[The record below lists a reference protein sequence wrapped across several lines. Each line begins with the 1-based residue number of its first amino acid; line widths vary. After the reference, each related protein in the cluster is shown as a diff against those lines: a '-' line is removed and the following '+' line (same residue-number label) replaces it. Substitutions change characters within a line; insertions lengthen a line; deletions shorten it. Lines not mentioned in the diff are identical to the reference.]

1 MKVICTRN
9 NAEFELV
16 SKDGGG
22 ITLKDLNS
30 GKERIVNCK
39 SYERF
44 YKEVEE
50 EVVEEVE
57 DLEEEE
63 TEEEVDKEASEDSE
77 EEEVEDAD
85 KDAVEDCEEE
95 EEEVEDADKDA
106 VEDSEEEEFEDCEE
120 EDEEFEDCEE
130 EDEEF
135 EEEPEPVKPVKPVK
149 RGTKKAE
156 AKKEPKPISPLKDV
170 VETIVK
176 AAGCTIFV
184 TRVKGFHTIKL
195 DGHMCMAFT
204 FSTKGIVLW
213 LRTKALDGLNI
224 KYKTIK
230 HMFDARISLTKN
242 NGKTANFI
250 RKCVAASVEYQ
261 KGVNIRRAQKAEA
274 LEAARQ
280 KKLEKEEQKKKE
292 AIAEKLGVKP
302 KKAAKKA
309 SKKVETPEVE
319 AEALEGEEE

>member
-16 SKDGGG
+16 SKDGDD
-22 ITLKDLNS
+22 IILKDLNS
-30 GKERIVNCK
+30 GKERIVNRK

-44 YKEVEE
+44 YKE
-50 EVVEEVE
+50 VEEVE

-85 KDAVEDCEEE
+85 EDAVEDCEEE
-95 EEEVEDADKDA
+95 
-106 VEDSEEEEFEDCEE
+106 
-120 EDEEFEDCEE
+120 DEES
-130 EDEEF
+130 
-135 EEEPEPVKPVKPVK
+135 EEEPEPVKPVK

-156 AKKEPKPISPLKDV
+156 AKKEPKPKKEKKVKEPKAPRQISPLKDV

-224 KYKTIK
+224 EYKTMK
-230 HMFDARISLTKN
+230 HMFDARISLTEDN
-242 NGKTANFI
+242 EKTANLI

-261 KGVNIRRAQKAEA
+261 KGVNTRKAQKAEA

-319 AEALEGEEE
+319 AEALEDEEE

>member
-16 SKDGGG
+16 SKDGDD

-30 GKERIVNCK
+30 GKERIVNRK

-63 TEEEVDKEASEDSE
+63 TEEEVDEEASEDSE
-77 EEEVEDAD
+77 EEE
-85 KDAVEDCEEE
+85 
-95 EEEVEDADKDA
+95 EV
-106 VEDSEEEEFEDCEE
+106 EE
-120 EDEEFEDCEE
+120 EDEES
-130 EDEEF
+130 
-135 EEEPEPVKPVKPVK
+135 EEEPEPVKPVK

-156 AKKEPKPISPLKDV
+156 AKKEPKPKKEKKVKEPKAPRQISPLKDV

-176 AAGCTIFV
+176 ATGCTIFV

-224 KYKTIK
+224 EYKTMK
-230 HMFDARISLTKN
+230 HMFDARISLTEDN
-242 NGKTANFI
+242 EKTANLI

-261 KGVNIRRAQKAEA
+261 KGVNTRKAQKAEA

-319 AEALEGEEE
+319 AEALEDEEE

>member
-16 SKDGGG
+16 SKDGDD

-30 GKERIVNCK
+30 GKERIVNRK

-50 EVVEEVE
+50 EVVEKVE

-85 KDAVEDCEEE
+85 EDAVEDCEEE
-95 EEEVEDADKDA
+95 
-106 VEDSEEEEFEDCEE
+106 
-120 EDEEFEDCEE
+120 DEES
-130 EDEEF
+130 
-135 EEEPEPVKPVKPVK
+135 EEEPEPVKPVK

-156 AKKEPKPISPLKDV
+156 AKKEPKPKKEKKVKEPKAPRQISPLKDV

-224 KYKTIK
+224 EYKTMK
-230 HMFDARISLTKN
+230 HMFDARISLTEDN
-242 NGKTANFI
+242 EKTANLI

-261 KGVNIRRAQKAEA
+261 KGVNTRKAQKAEA

-319 AEALEGEEE
+319 AEALEDEEE

>member
-16 SKDGGG
+16 SKDGDD

-30 GKERIVNCK
+30 GKERIVNRK

-44 YKEVEE
+44 YKEIEE

-85 KDAVEDCEEE
+85 EDAV
-95 EEEVEDADKDA
+95 
-106 VEDSEEEEFEDCEE
+106 
-120 EDEEFEDCEE
+120 EDCEE

-135 EEEPEPVKPVKPVK
+135 EEEPEPVKPVK

-156 AKKEPKPISPLKDV
+156 AKKEPKPKKEKKVKEPKAPRQISPLKDV

-224 KYKTIK
+224 EYKTMK
-230 HMFDARISLTKN
+230 HMFDARISLTEDN
-242 NGKTANFI
+242 EKTANLI

-261 KGVNIRRAQKAEA
+261 KGVNTRKAQKAEA

-319 AEALEGEEE
+319 AEALEDEEE

>member
-16 SKDGGG
+16 SKDGDD

-30 GKERIVNCK
+30 GKERIVNRK

-85 KDAVEDCEEE
+85 EDAV
-95 EEEVEDADKDA
+95 
-106 VEDSEEEEFEDCEE
+106 
-120 EDEEFEDCEE
+120 EDCEE

-135 EEEPEPVKPVKPVK
+135 EEEPEPVKPVK

-156 AKKEPKPISPLKDV
+156 AKKEKKVKAPKAPRQISPLKDV

-224 KYKTIK
+224 EYKTMK
-230 HMFDARISLTKN
+230 HMFDARISLTEDN
-242 NGKTANFI
+242 EKTANLI

-261 KGVNIRRAQKAEA
+261 KGVNTRKAQKAEA

-319 AEALEGEEE
+319 AEALEDEEE

>member
-16 SKDGGG
+16 SKDGDD

-30 GKERIVNCK
+30 GKERIVNHK

-63 TEEEVDKEASEDSE
+63 TEEEVDEEASEDSE

-85 KDAVEDCEEE
+85 EDAVEDCEEE
-95 EEEVEDADKDA
+95 
-106 VEDSEEEEFEDCEE
+106 
-120 EDEEFEDCEE
+120 DEES
-130 EDEEF
+130 
-135 EEEPEPVKPVKPVK
+135 EEEPEPVKPVK

-156 AKKEPKPISPLKDV
+156 AKKEPKPKKEKKVKEPKAPRQISPLKDV

-224 KYKTIK
+224 EYKTMK
-230 HMFDARISLTKN
+230 HMFDARISLTEDN
-242 NGKTANFI
+242 EKTANLI

-261 KGVNIRRAQKAEA
+261 KGVNTRKAQKAEA

-292 AIAEKLGVKP
+292 AIAEKLGVKL

-319 AEALEGEEE
+319 AEALEDEEE

>member
-16 SKDGGG
+16 SKDGDD

-30 GKERIVNCK
+30 GKERIVNRK

-44 YKEVEE
+44 YEEVEE

-63 TEEEVDKEASEDSE
+63 TEEEVDEEAFEDSE

-85 KDAVEDCEEE
+85 EDAVEDCEEE
-95 EEEVEDADKDA
+95 
-106 VEDSEEEEFEDCEE
+106 
-120 EDEEFEDCEE
+120 DEES
-130 EDEEF
+130 
-135 EEEPEPVKPVKPVK
+135 EEEPEPVKPVK

-156 AKKEPKPISPLKDV
+156 AKKEPKPKKEKKVKEPKAPRQISPLKDV

-224 KYKTIK
+224 EYKTMK
-230 HMFDARISLTKN
+230 HMFDARISLTEDN
-242 NGKTANFI
+242 EKTANLI

-261 KGVNIRRAQKAEA
+261 KGVNTRKAQKAEA

-319 AEALEGEEE
+319 AEALEDEEE

>member
-16 SKDGGG
+16 SKDGDD

-30 GKERIVNCK
+30 GKERIVNRK

-63 TEEEVDKEASEDSE
+63 TEEEVDEEASEDSE

-85 KDAVEDCEEE
+85 EDAVEDCEEE
-95 EEEVEDADKDA
+95 
-106 VEDSEEEEFEDCEE
+106 
-120 EDEEFEDCEE
+120 DEESE
-130 EDEEF
+130 
-135 EEEPEPVKPVKPVK
+135 PVKPVK

-156 AKKEPKPISPLKDV
+156 AKKEPKPKKEKKVKEPKAPRQISPLKDV

-224 KYKTIK
+224 EYKTMK
-230 HMFDARISLTKN
+230 HMFDARISLTEDN
-242 NGKTANFI
+242 EKTANLI

-261 KGVNIRRAQKAEA
+261 KGVNTRKAQKAEA

>member
-16 SKDGGG
+16 SKDGDD

-30 GKERIVNCK
+30 GKERIVNRK

-63 TEEEVDKEASEDSE
+63 TEEEVDEEASEDSE

-85 KDAVEDCEEE
+85 EDAVEDCEEE
-95 EEEVEDADKDA
+95 
-106 VEDSEEEEFEDCEE
+106 
-120 EDEEFEDCEE
+120 DEES
-130 EDEEF
+130 
-135 EEEPEPVKPVKPVK
+135 EEEPEPVKPVK

-156 AKKEPKPISPLKDV
+156 AKKEPKPKKEKKVKEPKAPRQISPLKDV

-224 KYKTIK
+224 EYKTMK
-230 HMFDARISLTKN
+230 HMLDARISLTEDN
-242 NGKTANFI
+242 EKTANLI

-261 KGVNIRRAQKAEA
+261 KGVNTRKAQKAEA

-319 AEALEGEEE
+319 AEALEDEEE

>member
-16 SKDGGG
+16 SKDGDD

-30 GKERIVNCK
+30 GKERIVNRK

-63 TEEEVDKEASEDSE
+63 TEEEVDEEASEDFE

-85 KDAVEDCEEE
+85 EDT
-95 EEEVEDADKDA
+95 V
-106 VEDSEEEEFEDCEE
+106 EDCEE
-120 EDEEFEDCEE
+120 EDEES
-130 EDEEF
+130 
-135 EEEPEPVKPVKPVK
+135 EEEPEPVKPVK

-156 AKKEPKPISPLKDV
+156 AKKEPKPKKEKKVKEPKAPRQISPLKDV

-224 KYKTIK
+224 EYKTMK
-230 HMFDARISLTKN
+230 HMFDARISLTEDN
-242 NGKTANFI
+242 EKTANLI

-261 KGVNIRRAQKAEA
+261 KGVNTRKAQKAEA

-319 AEALEGEEE
+319 AEALEDEEE

>member
-16 SKDGGG
+16 SKDGDD

-30 GKERIVNCK
+30 GKERIVNRK

-63 TEEEVDKEASEDSE
+63 TEEEVDEEASEDSE

-85 KDAVEDCEEE
+85 EDT
-95 EEEVEDADKDA
+95 V
-106 VEDSEEEEFEDCEE
+106 EDCEE
-120 EDEEFEDCEE
+120 EDEES
-130 EDEEF
+130 
-135 EEEPEPVKPVKPVK
+135 EEEPEPVKPVK

-156 AKKEPKPISPLKDV
+156 AKKEPKPKKEKKVKEPKAPRQISPLKDV

-224 KYKTIK
+224 EYKTMK
-230 HMFDARISLTKN
+230 HMFDARISLTEDN
-242 NGKTANFI
+242 EKTANLI

-261 KGVNIRRAQKAEA
+261 KGVNTRKAQKAEA
-274 LEAARQ
+274 LEAERQ

-319 AEALEGEEE
+319 AEALEDEEE

>member
-16 SKDGGG
+16 SKDGDD

-30 GKERIVNCK
+30 GKERIVNRK

-63 TEEEVDKEASEDSE
+63 TEEEVDKEASEYSE

-85 KDAVEDCEEE
+85 EDT
-95 EEEVEDADKDA
+95 V
-106 VEDSEEEEFEDCEE
+106 EDCEE
-120 EDEEFEDCEE
+120 EDEES
-130 EDEEF
+130 
-135 EEEPEPVKPVKPVK
+135 EEEPEPVKPVK

-156 AKKEPKPISPLKDV
+156 AKKEPKPKKEKKVKEPKAPRQISPLKDV

-224 KYKTIK
+224 EYKTMK
-230 HMFDARISLTKN
+230 HMFDARISLTEDN
-242 NGKTANFI
+242 EKTANLI

-261 KGVNIRRAQKAEA
+261 KGVNTRKAQKAEA

-319 AEALEGEEE
+319 AEALEDEEE

>member
-16 SKDGGG
+16 SKDGDD

-30 GKERIVNCK
+30 GKERIVNRK

-63 TEEEVDKEASEDSE
+63 TEEEVDEEASEDSE

-85 KDAVEDCEEE
+85 EDAV
-95 EEEVEDADKDA
+95 
-106 VEDSEEEEFEDCEE
+106 
-120 EDEEFEDCEE
+120 EDCEE

-135 EEEPEPVKPVKPVK
+135 EEEPEPVKPVK

-156 AKKEPKPISPLKDV
+156 AKKEPKPKKEKKVKEPKAPRQISPLKDV

-224 KYKTIK
+224 EYKTMK
-230 HMFDARISLTKN
+230 HMFDARISLTEDN
-242 NGKTANFI
+242 EKTANLI

-261 KGVNIRRAQKAEA
+261 KGVNTRKAQKAEA

-280 KKLEKEEQKKKE
+280 KKLEKEEQKIKE

-319 AEALEGEEE
+319 AEALEDEEE

>member
-16 SKDGGG
+16 SKDGDD

-30 GKERIVNCK
+30 GKERIVNRK

-57 DLEEEE
+57 DLEEEK
-63 TEEEVDKEASEDSE
+63 TEEEVDEEASEDSE

-85 KDAVEDCEEE
+85 EDAVEDCEEE
-95 EEEVEDADKDA
+95 NEE
-106 VEDSEEEEFEDCEE
+106 S
-120 EDEEFEDCEE
+120 
-130 EDEEF
+130 
-135 EEEPEPVKPVKPVK
+135 EEEPEPVKSVK

-156 AKKEPKPISPLKDV
+156 AKKEPKPKKEKKVKEPKAPRQISPLKDV

-224 KYKTIK
+224 EYKTMK
-230 HMFDARISLTKN
+230 HMFDARISLTEDN
-242 NGKTANFI
+242 EKTANLI

-261 KGVNIRRAQKAEA
+261 KGVNTRKAQKAEA

-319 AEALEGEEE
+319 AEALEDEEE

>member
-16 SKDGGG
+16 SKDGDD

-30 GKERIVNCK
+30 GKERIVNRK

-85 KDAVEDCEEE
+85 EDAV
-95 EEEVEDADKDA
+95 
-106 VEDSEEEEFEDCEE
+106 
-120 EDEEFEDCEE
+120 EDCEE

-135 EEEPEPVKPVKPVK
+135 EEEPEPVKPVK

-156 AKKEPKPISPLKDV
+156 AKKEPKPKKEKKVKEPKAPRQISPLKDV

-224 KYKTIK
+224 EYKTMK
-230 HMFDARISLTKN
+230 HMFDARISLTEDN
-242 NGKTANFI
+242 EKTANLI

-261 KGVNIRRAQKAEA
+261 KGLNTRKAQKAEA

-319 AEALEGEEE
+319 AEALEDEEE

>member
-16 SKDGGG
+16 SKDGDD

-30 GKERIVNCK
+30 GKERIVNRK

-63 TEEEVDKEASEDSE
+63 TEEEVDEEASEDSE

-85 KDAVEDCEEE
+85 EDAVEDCEEE
-95 EEEVEDADKDA
+95 
-106 VEDSEEEEFEDCEE
+106 
-120 EDEEFEDCEE
+120 DEES
-130 EDEEF
+130 
-135 EEEPEPVKPVKPVK
+135 EEEPEPVKPVK

-156 AKKEPKPISPLKDV
+156 AKKEPKPKKEKKVKEPKAPRQISPLKDV

-213 LRTKALDGLNI
+213 LRTKALHGLNI
-224 KYKTIK
+224 EYKTMK
-230 HMFDARISLTKN
+230 HMFDARISLTEDN
-242 NGKTANFI
+242 EKTANLI

-261 KGVNIRRAQKAEA
+261 KGVNTRKAQKAEA

-302 KKAAKKA
+302 KK
-309 SKKVETPEVE
+309 VETPEVE
-319 AEALEGEEE
+319 AEALEDEEE

>member
-16 SKDGGG
+16 SKDGDD

-30 GKERIVNCK
+30 GKERIVNRK

-63 TEEEVDKEASEDSE
+63 TEEEVDEEASEDSE

-85 KDAVEDCEEE
+85 EDAVEDCEEE
-95 EEEVEDADKDA
+95 
-106 VEDSEEEEFEDCEE
+106 
-120 EDEEFEDCEE
+120 DEES
-130 EDEEF
+130 
-135 EEEPEPVKPVKPVK
+135 EEEPEPVKPVK

-156 AKKEPKPISPLKDV
+156 AKKEPKPKKEKKVKEPKAPRQISPLKDV

-224 KYKTIK
+224 EYKTMK
-230 HMFDARISLTKN
+230 HMFDARISLTEDNK
-242 NGKTANFI
+242 KTANLI

-261 KGVNIRRAQKAEA
+261 KGVNTRKAQKAEA

-319 AEALEGEEE
+319 AEALEDEEE

>member
-16 SKDGGG
+16 SKDGDD

-30 GKERIVNCK
+30 GKERIVNRK

-63 TEEEVDKEASEDSE
+63 TEEEVNKEASEDSE

-85 KDAVEDCEEE
+85 EDAVEDCEEE
-95 EEEVEDADKDA
+95 
-106 VEDSEEEEFEDCEE
+106 
-120 EDEEFEDCEE
+120 DEES
-130 EDEEF
+130 
-135 EEEPEPVKPVKPVK
+135 EEEPEPVKPVK

-156 AKKEPKPISPLKDV
+156 AKKEPKPKKEKKVKEPKAPRQISPLKDV

-224 KYKTIK
+224 EYKTMK
-230 HMFDARISLTKN
+230 HMFDARISLTEDN
-242 NGKTANFI
+242 EKTANLI

-261 KGVNIRRAQKAEA
+261 KGVNTRKAQKAEA

-319 AEALEGEEE
+319 AEVLEDEEE

>member
-16 SKDGGG
+16 SKDGDD

-30 GKERIVNCK
+30 GKERIVNRK

-44 YKEVEE
+44 YKEVKE

-77 EEEVEDAD
+77 EEP
-85 KDAVEDCEEE
+85 EEE
-95 EEEVEDADKDA
+95 
-106 VEDSEEEEFEDCEE
+106 
-120 EDEEFEDCEE
+120 
-130 EDEEF
+130 
-135 EEEPEPVKPVKPVK
+135 PVK
-149 RGTKKAE
+149 RGTKKVE
-156 AKKEPKPISPLKDV
+156 AKKEPKPKKEKKVKEPKAPRQISPLKDV

-224 KYKTIK
+224 EYKTMK
-230 HMFDARISLTKN
+230 HMFDARISLTEDN
-242 NGKTANFI
+242 EKTANFI

-261 KGVNIRRAQKAEA
+261 KGVNTRKTQKAEA
-274 LEAARQ
+274 LEATRQ

>member
-1 MKVICTRN
+1 M
-9 NAEFELV
+9 
-16 SKDGGG
+16 
-22 ITLKDLNS
+22 
-30 GKERIVNCK
+30 
-39 SYERF
+39 
-44 YKEVEE
+44 
-50 EVVEEVE
+50 
-57 DLEEEE
+57 
-63 TEEEVDKEASEDSE
+63 
-77 EEEVEDAD
+77 
-85 KDAVEDCEEE
+85 
-95 EEEVEDADKDA
+95 
-106 VEDSEEEEFEDCEE
+106 
-120 EDEEFEDCEE
+120 
-130 EDEEF
+130 
-135 EEEPEPVKPVKPVK
+135 
-149 RGTKKAE
+149 
-156 AKKEPKPISPLKDV
+156 KDV

-224 KYKTIK
+224 EYKTMK
-230 HMFDARISLTKN
+230 HMFDARISLTEYN
-242 NGKTANFI
+242 EKTANFI

-261 KGVNIRRAQKAEA
+261 KGVNTRKAQKAEA

-319 AEALEGEEE
+319 AEALEDEEE

>member
-16 SKDGGG
+16 SKDGDD

-30 GKERIVNCK
+30 GKERIVNRK

-57 DLEEEE
+57 DFEEEE

-85 KDAVEDCEEE
+85 EDAVEDCEEE
-95 EEEVEDADKDA
+95 
-106 VEDSEEEEFEDCEE
+106 
-120 EDEEFEDCEE
+120 DEES
-130 EDEEF
+130 
-135 EEEPEPVKPVKPVK
+135 EEEPEPVKPVK

-156 AKKEPKPISPLKDV
+156 AKKEKKVKEPKAPRQISPLKDV

-224 KYKTIK
+224 EYKTMK
-230 HMFDARISLTKN
+230 HMFDARISLTEDN
-242 NGKTANFI
+242 EKTANLI

-261 KGVNIRRAQKAEA
+261 KGVNTRKAQKAEA

-319 AEALEGEEE
+319 AEALEDEEE

>member
-1 MKVICTRN
+1 VKTLQNLFRKCGNIMKVICTRN

-16 SKDGGG
+16 SKDGDD

-30 GKERIVNCK
+30 GKERIVNRK

-63 TEEEVDKEASEDSE
+63 TEEEVDEEASEDSE

-85 KDAVEDCEEE
+85 EDT
-95 EEEVEDADKDA
+95 V
-106 VEDSEEEEFEDCEE
+106 EDCEE
-120 EDEEFEDCEE
+120 EDEES
-130 EDEEF
+130 
-135 EEEPEPVKPVKPVK
+135 EEEPEPVKPVK

-156 AKKEPKPISPLKDV
+156 AKKEPKPKKEKKVKEPKAPRQISPLKDV

-224 KYKTIK
+224 EYKTMK
-230 HMFDARISLTKN
+230 HMFGARISLTEDN
-242 NGKTANFI
+242 EKTANLI

-261 KGVNIRRAQKAEA
+261 KGVNTRKAQKAEA

-319 AEALEGEEE
+319 AEALEDEEE

>member
-9 NAEFELV
+9 NTEFELV
-16 SKDGGG
+16 SKDGDD

-30 GKERIVNCK
+30 SKERIVNRK

-85 KDAVEDCEEE
+85 EDAVEDCEEE
-95 EEEVEDADKDA
+95 
-106 VEDSEEEEFEDCEE
+106 
-120 EDEEFEDCEE
+120 DEES
-130 EDEEF
+130 
-135 EEEPEPVKPVKPVK
+135 EEEPEPVKPVK

-156 AKKEPKPISPLKDV
+156 AKKEPKPKKEKKVKEPKAPRQISPLKDV

-224 KYKTIK
+224 EYKTMK
-230 HMFDARISLTKN
+230 HMFDARISLTEDN
-242 NGKTANFI
+242 EKTANLI

-261 KGVNIRRAQKAEA
+261 KGVNTRKAQKAEA

-319 AEALEGEEE
+319 AEALEDEEE

>member
-9 NAEFELV
+9 NVEFELV
-16 SKDGGG
+16 SKDGDD

-30 GKERIVNCK
+30 GKERIVNRK

-63 TEEEVDKEASEDSE
+63 TEEEVDEEASEDSE

-85 KDAVEDCEEE
+85 EDT
-95 EEEVEDADKDA
+95 V
-106 VEDSEEEEFEDCEE
+106 
-120 EDEEFEDCEE
+120 EDCEE

-135 EEEPEPVKPVKPVK
+135 EEEPEPVKPVK

-156 AKKEPKPISPLKDV
+156 AKKEPKPKKEKKVKEPKAPRQISPLKDV

-224 KYKTIK
+224 EYKTMK
-230 HMFDARISLTKN
+230 HMFDARISLTEDN
-242 NGKTANFI
+242 EKTANFI

-261 KGVNIRRAQKAEA
+261 KGVNTRKAQKAEA

-319 AEALEGEEE
+319 AEALEDEEE

>member
-9 NAEFELV
+9 NVEFELV
-16 SKDGGG
+16 SKDGDD

-30 GKERIVNCK
+30 GKERIVNRK

-85 KDAVEDCEEE
+85 EDAV
-95 EEEVEDADKDA
+95 
-106 VEDSEEEEFEDCEE
+106 
-120 EDEEFEDCEE
+120 EDCEE

-135 EEEPEPVKPVKPVK
+135 EEEPEPVKPVK

-156 AKKEPKPISPLKDV
+156 AKKEPKPKKEKKVKEPKAPRQISPLKDV

-224 KYKTIK
+224 EYKTMK
-230 HMFDARISLTKN
+230 HMFDARISLTEDN
-242 NGKTANFI
+242 EKTANLI

-261 KGVNIRRAQKAEA
+261 KGVNTRKAQKAEA

-292 AIAEKLGVKP
+292 AIAEKLGVKL

-319 AEALEGEEE
+319 AEALEDEEE

>member
-16 SKDGGG
+16 SKDGDD

-30 GKERIVNCK
+30 GKERIVNRK

-85 KDAVEDCEEE
+85 EDAVEDCEEE
-95 EEEVEDADKDA
+95 
-106 VEDSEEEEFEDCEE
+106 
-120 EDEEFEDCEE
+120 DEES
-130 EDEEF
+130 
-135 EEEPEPVKPVKPVK
+135 EEEPEPVKPVK

-156 AKKEPKPISPLKDV
+156 AKKEPKPKKEKKVKEPKAPRQISPLKDV

-224 KYKTIK
+224 EYKTMK
-230 HMFDARISLTKN
+230 HMFDARISLTEDN
-242 NGKTANFI
+242 EKTANLI
-250 RKCVAASVEYQ
+250 RKCVASSFEYQ
-261 KGVNIRRAQKAEA
+261 KGVNTRKAQKAEA

-319 AEALEGEEE
+319 AEALEDEEE

>member
-16 SKDGGG
+16 SKDGDD

-30 GKERIVNCK
+30 GKERIVNRK

-63 TEEEVDKEASEDSE
+63 TEEEVDEEASEDSE

-85 KDAVEDCEEE
+85 EDAVEDCEEE
-95 EEEVEDADKDA
+95 
-106 VEDSEEEEFEDCEE
+106 
-120 EDEEFEDCEE
+120 DEES
-130 EDEEF
+130 
-135 EEEPEPVKPVKPVK
+135 EEEPEPVKPVK

-156 AKKEPKPISPLKDV
+156 AKKEPKPKKEKKVKEPKAPRQISPLKDV

-224 KYKTIK
+224 EYKTMK
-230 HMFDARISLTKN
+230 HMFDARISLTEN
-242 NGKTANFI
+242 NEKTANLI

-261 KGVNIRRAQKAEA
+261 KGVNTRKAQKAEA

-319 AEALEGEEE
+319 AEALEDEEE

>member
-16 SKDGGG
+16 SKDGDD

-30 GKERIVNCK
+30 SKERIVNRK

-63 TEEEVDKEASEDSE
+63 TEEEVDKEAFEDSE

-85 KDAVEDCEEE
+85 EDAV
-95 EEEVEDADKDA
+95 
-106 VEDSEEEEFEDCEE
+106 
-120 EDEEFEDCEE
+120 EDCEE

-135 EEEPEPVKPVKPVK
+135 EEEPEPVKPVK

-156 AKKEPKPISPLKDV
+156 AKKEPKPKKEKKVKEPKAPRQISPLKDV

-224 KYKTIK
+224 EYKTMK
-230 HMFDARISLTKN
+230 HMFDARISLTEDNK
-242 NGKTANFI
+242 KTANLI

-261 KGVNIRRAQKAEA
+261 KGVNTRKAQKAEA

-319 AEALEGEEE
+319 AEALEDEEE

>member
-16 SKDGGG
+16 SKDGDD

-30 GKERIVNCK
+30 GKERIVNRK

-63 TEEEVDKEASEDSE
+63 TEGEVDKEASEDSE

-85 KDAVEDCEEE
+85 EDAVEDCEEE
-95 EEEVEDADKDA
+95 
-106 VEDSEEEEFEDCEE
+106 
-120 EDEEFEDCEE
+120 DEES
-130 EDEEF
+130 
-135 EEEPEPVKPVKPVK
+135 EEEPEPVKPVK

-156 AKKEPKPISPLKDV
+156 AKKEKKVKEPKAPRQISPLKDV

-224 KYKTIK
+224 EYKTMK
-230 HMFDARISLTKN
+230 HMFDARISLTEDN
-242 NGKTANFI
+242 EKTANLI

-261 KGVNIRRAQKAEA
+261 KGVNTRKAQKAEA

-309 SKKVETPEVE
+309 SKKVETSEVE
-319 AEALEGEEE
+319 AEALEDEEE

>member
-16 SKDGGG
+16 SKDGDD

-30 GKERIVNCK
+30 GKERIVNRK

-85 KDAVEDCEEE
+85 EDAV
-95 EEEVEDADKDA
+95 
-106 VEDSEEEEFEDCEE
+106 
-120 EDEEFEDCEE
+120 EDCEE

-135 EEEPEPVKPVKPVK
+135 EEEPEPVKPVK

-156 AKKEPKPISPLKDV
+156 AKKEPKPKKEKKVKEPKAPRQISPLKDV

-224 KYKTIK
+224 EYKTMK
-230 HMFDARISLTKN
+230 HMFNARISLTEDN
-242 NGKTANFI
+242 EKTANLI

-261 KGVNIRRAQKAEA
+261 KGVNTRKAQKAEA

-319 AEALEGEEE
+319 AEALEDEEE

>member
-16 SKDGGG
+16 SKDGDD

-30 GKERIVNCK
+30 GKERIVNRK

-57 DLEEEE
+57 DFEEEE
-63 TEEEVDKEASEDSE
+63 TEEEVDEEASEDSE

-85 KDAVEDCEEE
+85 EDT
-95 EEEVEDADKDA
+95 V
-106 VEDSEEEEFEDCEE
+106 EDCEE
-120 EDEEFEDCEE
+120 EDEES
-130 EDEEF
+130 
-135 EEEPEPVKPVKPVK
+135 EEEPEPVKPVK

-156 AKKEPKPISPLKDV
+156 AKKEPKPKKEKKVKEPKAPRQISPLKDV

-224 KYKTIK
+224 EYKTMK
-230 HMFDARISLTKN
+230 HMFDARISLTEDN
-242 NGKTANFI
+242 EKTANLI

-261 KGVNIRRAQKAEA
+261 KGVNTRKAQKAEA

-319 AEALEGEEE
+319 AEALEDEEE

>member
-16 SKDGGG
+16 SKDGDD

-85 KDAVEDCEEE
+85 ED
-95 EEEVEDADKDA
+95 V
-106 VEDSEEEEFEDCEE
+106 VEDCEE
-120 EDEEFEDCEE
+120 EDEES
-130 EDEEF
+130 
-135 EEEPEPVKPVKPVK
+135 EEEPEPVKPVK
-149 RGTKKAE
+149 RGTKKVE
-156 AKKEPKPISPLKDV
+156 AKKEPKPKKEKKVKEPKAPRQISPLKDV

-224 KYKTIK
+224 EYKTMK
-230 HMFDARISLTKN
+230 HMFDARISLTEDN
-242 NGKTANFI
+242 EKTANLI

-261 KGVNIRRAQKAEA
+261 KGVNTRKAQKAEA

-319 AEALEGEEE
+319 AEALEDEEE

>member
-16 SKDGGG
+16 SKDGDD

-30 GKERIVNCK
+30 GKERIVNRK

-63 TEEEVDKEASEDSE
+63 TKEEVEEEASEDSE

-85 KDAVEDCEEE
+85 EDAVEDCEEE
-95 EEEVEDADKDA
+95 
-106 VEDSEEEEFEDCEE
+106 
-120 EDEEFEDCEE
+120 DEES
-130 EDEEF
+130 
-135 EEEPEPVKPVKPVK
+135 EEEPEPVKPVK

-156 AKKEPKPISPLKDV
+156 AKKEPKPKKEKKVKEPKAPRQISPLKDV

-224 KYKTIK
+224 EYKTMK
-230 HMFDARISLTKN
+230 HMFDARISLTEDN
-242 NGKTANFI
+242 EKTANLI

-261 KGVNIRRAQKAEA
+261 KGVNTRKAQKAEA

-319 AEALEGEEE
+319 AEALEDEEE

>member
-16 SKDGGG
+16 SKDGDD

-30 GKERIVNCK
+30 GKERIVNRK

-63 TEEEVDKEASEDSE
+63 TEEEVDEEASEDSE

-85 KDAVEDCEEE
+85 EDAVEDC
-95 EEEVEDADKDA
+95 K
-106 VEDSEEEEFEDCEE
+106 E
-120 EDEEFEDCEE
+120 EDEES
-130 EDEEF
+130 
-135 EEEPEPVKPVKPVK
+135 EEEPEPVKPVK

-156 AKKEPKPISPLKDV
+156 AKKEPKPKKEKKVKEPKAPRQISPLKDV

-224 KYKTIK
+224 EYKTMK
-230 HMFDARISLTKN
+230 HMFDARISLTEDN
-242 NGKTANFI
+242 EKTANLI

-261 KGVNIRRAQKAEA
+261 KGVNTRKAQKAEA

-319 AEALEGEEE
+319 AEALEDEEE

>member
-16 SKDGGG
+16 SKDGDD
-22 ITLKDLNS
+22 IILKDLNS
-30 GKERIVNCK
+30 GKERIVNRK

-63 TEEEVDKEASEDSE
+63 TEEEVDEEASEDSE

-85 KDAVEDCEEE
+85 EDT
-95 EEEVEDADKDA
+95 V
-106 VEDSEEEEFEDCEE
+106 EDCEE
-120 EDEEFEDCEE
+120 EDEES
-130 EDEEF
+130 
-135 EEEPEPVKPVKPVK
+135 EEEPEPVKPVK

-156 AKKEPKPISPLKDV
+156 AKKEPKPKKEKKVKEPKVPRQISPLKDV

-176 AAGCTIFV
+176 ATGCTIFV

-224 KYKTIK
+224 EYKTMK
-230 HMFDARISLTKN
+230 HMFDARISLTEDN
-242 NGKTANFI
+242 EKTANLI

-261 KGVNIRRAQKAEA
+261 KGVNTRKAQKAEA

-319 AEALEGEEE
+319 AEALEDEEE

>member
-16 SKDGGG
+16 SKDGDD

-30 GKERIVNCK
+30 GKERIVNRK

-85 KDAVEDCEEE
+85 EDAVEDCEEE
-95 EEEVEDADKDA
+95 
-106 VEDSEEEEFEDCEE
+106 
-120 EDEEFEDCEE
+120 DEES
-130 EDEEF
+130 
-135 EEEPEPVKPVKPVK
+135 EEEPEPVKPVK

-156 AKKEPKPISPLKDV
+156 AKKEPKPKKEKKVKEPKAPRQIFPLKDV

-224 KYKTIK
+224 EYKTMK
-230 HMFDARISLTKN
+230 HMFDARISLTEDN
-242 NGKTANFI
+242 EKTANLI

-261 KGVNIRRAQKAEA
+261 KGVNTRKAQKAEA

-319 AEALEGEEE
+319 AEALEDEEE

>member
-16 SKDGGG
+16 SKDGDD

-30 GKERIVNCK
+30 GKERIVNRK

-63 TEEEVDKEASEDSE
+63 TEEEVDEEASEDSE

-85 KDAVEDCEEE
+85 EDAVEDCEEE
-95 EEEVEDADKDA
+95 
-106 VEDSEEEEFEDCEE
+106 
-120 EDEEFEDCEE
+120 DEES
-130 EDEEF
+130 
-135 EEEPEPVKPVKPVK
+135 EEEPEPVKPVK

-156 AKKEPKPISPLKDV
+156 AKKEPKPKKEKKVKKPKAPRQISPLKDV

-204 FSTKGIVLW
+204 FSTKGIVLL

-224 KYKTIK
+224 EYKTMK
-230 HMFDARISLTKN
+230 HMFDARISLTEDN
-242 NGKTANFI
+242 EKTANLI

-261 KGVNIRRAQKAEA
+261 KGVNTRKAQKAEA

-319 AEALEGEEE
+319 AEALEDEEE

>member
-16 SKDGGG
+16 SKDGDD

-30 GKERIVNCK
+30 GKERIVNRK

-57 DLEEEE
+57 DLKEEE

-85 KDAVEDCEEE
+85 EDAVEDCEEE
-95 EEEVEDADKDA
+95 
-106 VEDSEEEEFEDCEE
+106 
-120 EDEEFEDCEE
+120 DEES
-130 EDEEF
+130 
-135 EEEPEPVKPVKPVK
+135 EEEPEPVKPVK

-156 AKKEPKPISPLKDV
+156 AKKEPKPKKEKKVKEPKAPRQISPLKDV

-224 KYKTIK
+224 EYKTMK
-230 HMFDARISLTKN
+230 HMFDARISLTEDN
-242 NGKTANFI
+242 EKTANLI

-261 KGVNIRRAQKAEA
+261 KGVNTRKAQKAEA

-319 AEALEGEEE
+319 AEALEDEEE

>member
-16 SKDGGG
+16 SKDGDD

-30 GKERIVNCK
+30 GKERIVNRK

-63 TEEEVDKEASEDSE
+63 TEEEVDEEASEDSE

-85 KDAVEDCEEE
+85 EDAVEDCEEE
-95 EEEVEDADKDA
+95 
-106 VEDSEEEEFEDCEE
+106 
-120 EDEEFEDCEE
+120 DEES
-130 EDEEF
+130 
-135 EEEPEPVKPVKPVK
+135 EEEPEPVKPVK

-156 AKKEPKPISPLKDV
+156 AKKEPKPKKEKKVKEPKAPRQISPLKDV

-213 LRTKALDGLNI
+213 IRTKALDGLNI
-224 KYKTIK
+224 EYKTMK
-230 HMFDARISLTKN
+230 HMFDARISLTEDN
-242 NGKTANFI
+242 EKTANLI

-261 KGVNIRRAQKAEA
+261 KGVNTRKAQKAEA

-319 AEALEGEEE
+319 AEALEDEEE

>member
-16 SKDGGG
+16 SKDGDD

-30 GKERIVNCK
+30 GKERIVNRK

-50 EVVEEVE
+50 EVVEEVK

-85 KDAVEDCEEE
+85 EDAVEDC
-95 EEEVEDADKDA
+95 K
-106 VEDSEEEEFEDCEE
+106 E
-120 EDEEFEDCEE
+120 EDEES
-130 EDEEF
+130 
-135 EEEPEPVKPVKPVK
+135 EEEPEPVKPVK

-156 AKKEPKPISPLKDV
+156 AKKEPKPKKEKKVKEPKAPRQISPLKDV

-224 KYKTIK
+224 EYKTMK
-230 HMFDARISLTKN
+230 HMFDARISLTEDN
-242 NGKTANFI
+242 EKTANLI

-261 KGVNIRRAQKAEA
+261 KGVNTRKAQKAEA

-319 AEALEGEEE
+319 AEALEDEEE